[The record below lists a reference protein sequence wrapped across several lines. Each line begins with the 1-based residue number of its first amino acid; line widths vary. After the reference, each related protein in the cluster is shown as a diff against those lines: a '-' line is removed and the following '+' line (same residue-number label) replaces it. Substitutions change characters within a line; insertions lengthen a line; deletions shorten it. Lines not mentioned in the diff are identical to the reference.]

1 MINIRNVTSDD
12 ARELLDIYAPYIEK
26 TAITFEYDVPTLDEF
41 RERISQISKSY
52 PYLVASDNGRIIGYA
67 YASEFKARAAYQW
80 SVETSIYLDM
90 KERHHG
96 VGKTLYTELEKQLN
110 SKGIL
115 NMNACITYMDEADEY
130 LPLDSIHFHETMGF
144 ARCAHF
150 HQIGYKFNR
159 WYDMIWMEKL
169 IGNHCNKGDKR

>member
-26 TAITFEYDVPTLDEF
+26 TAITFEYDIPTLDEF
-41 RERISQISKSY
+41 RERISQISNYY

-130 LPLDSIHFHETMGF
+130 LQLDSINFHETMGL
-144 ARCAHF
+144 ARSAHF
-150 HQIGYKFNR
+150 HQIREQSYR
-159 WYDMIWMEKL
+159 L
-169 IGNHCNKGDKR
+169 